1 MSANDVSTKY
11 HAGTVTRPTLGKQAE
26 RLELGFQENRQE
38 VSQRDVRVYTRSTI
52 SKLAAT
58 EQNKSAITDHAVT
71 LNPVIDWDQAKVI
84 DRESNKMDRW
94 IKEAT
99 CFRKEQDQLMNRDER
114 SYQLSHVYDKLFA
127 VATSSGEREST
138 TSFRRRQQLLPKRQQ

>member
-1 MSANDVSTKY
+1 
-11 HAGTVTRPTLGKQAE
+11 
-26 RLELGFQENRQE
+26 
-38 VSQRDVRVYTRSTI
+38 
-52 SKLAAT
+52 
-58 EQNKSAITDHAVT
+58 
-71 LNPVIDWDQAKVI
+71 VI

-127 VATSSGEREST
+127 AVATSSGERKST
-138 TSFRRRQQLLPKRQQ
+138 TSYRGRLQPLPKRQQYIQLYSPYMMVDKEKLKTEAK